1 MLRFFNLAS
10 LYIRYRKLIKTT
22 NSVHN
27 INIMYKMGSFLS
39 LIYAQKNCF
48 TIFTSTSFTSS
59 CQTLI
64 KYIKY
69 KKVEKRSTKLDLFLT
84 KMTHKDKIRN
94 RNYYIKRLFIIHYL
108 TYSWN

>member
-1 MLRFFNLAS
+1 MLRIFNLAS

-69 KKVEKRSTKLDLFLT
+69 KKETPAFASI
-84 KMTHKDKIRN
+84 KDKIVGYPN
-94 RNYYIKRLFIIHYL
+94 CNGKGLKVFPKEK
-108 TYSWN
+108 ND